1 MSEAGSALGGVLEG
15 GREGVAIG
23 APVRPIRAESSPDW
37 PGSLLPLLLLLGARA
52 NLDCFQDRTDA
63 DGVRGAGE
71 NEAENISICARNIGE
86 SGARVYKPL
95 GIMLTNT
102 DGKRGA
108 ADFCY
113 SRSKI
118 GWNFGRKSHPCPRDS
133 G

>member
-1 MSEAGSALGGVLEG
+1 MFEAGSALGGVLEG

-37 PGSLLPLLLLLGARA
+37 PGSLLPLLLLLGA
-52 NLDCFQDRTDA
+52 NLDCFQDRT

-118 GWNFGRKSHPCPRDS
+118 G
-133 G
+133 